1 MFVLSS
7 VLLNYFQICIIR
19 LKGGDTLNIDKFID
33 DNWQEYSDD
42 LENLFIKFAKLRPLN
57 KTEKYL
63 MEEFMKTNSK
73 IQLSLVSKFLDE
85 RSK

>member
-1 MFVLSS
+1 M
-7 VLLNYFQICIIR
+7 
-19 LKGGDTLNIDKFID
+19 NIDKFID